1 MAYYFTLP
9 RYTELSPD
17 QQFAVDQTEPLA
29 LSGGPGTGKS
39 VVCIWRH
46 LRNYETNSKK
56 SLLLTYTKTLEHY
69 LKYSAGDK
77 NLEAK
82 DRIDRV
88 YLWSSGRS
96 EKNALQEYDEII
108 IDEAQDIPADK
119 FREILSYA
127 KTLSYG
133 ADKRQ
138 SLYLRDDELQELYTE
153 FTSNPKISNNFQVTL
168 TKNYRNSRE
177 VLHFIRSAFPEV
189 VIPRNVLDDAKVTG
203 RKPTVHRMLATEAR
217 SAAERIQMQIE
228 DIAKIVKYFHSYKKT
243 HNIAIFVPYVNQID
257 RYYYG
262 LKAVLTDDIGVS
274 RYYNTLKDIEGMDD
288 VHITTYKSSKGTEFD
303 TVIIPEFDYVC
314 TTNTPMSDYYVAFT
328 RAKLNLFLLC
338 NGEFPSYFDANT
350 VLIEE

>member
-9 RYTELSPD
+9 KYTELSPE
-17 QQFAVDQTEPLA
+17 QQFAVDQTESLA

-69 LKYSAGDK
+69 LEYSAGQ
-77 NLEAK
+77 NNPEAK
-82 DRIDRV
+82 KRIDRI
-88 YLWSSGRS
+88 YWWSTGNS
-96 EKNALQEYDEII
+96 EKNSLEEYDEII
-108 IDEAQDIPADK
+108 IDEAQDIPADTLRK
-119 FREILSYA
+119 ILSYA

-138 SLYLRDDELQELYTE
+138 SLYLDDRKLNDLYTE
-153 FTSNPKISNNFQVTL
+153 LLNNPKTANNYSVTL

-177 VLHFIRSAFPEV
+177 VLEFIISAFPEV
-189 VIPRNVLDDAKVTG
+189 VIPRNVLEDSKRTG
-203 RKPTVHRMLATEAR
+203 RKPIVHRMLAVNAR
-217 SAAERIQMQIE
+217 STTEKIQMQIV
-228 DIAKIVKYFHSYKKT
+228 DIVKIIKYFHRPT

-257 RYYYG
+257 KYYYG
-262 LKAVLTDDIGVS
+262 LKAVLSDDIGVS
-274 RYYNTLKDIEGMDD
+274 RYYNTLKDIEGMDN
-288 VHITTYKSSKGTEFD
+288 VHITTFKSSKGTEFD

-314 TTNTPMSDYYVAFT
+314 TTNTPRSDYYVAFT

-338 NGEFPSYFDANT
+338 NGDFPPYFDVNT

>member
-69 LKYSAGDK
+69 LESSAGDK

-82 DRIDRV
+82 GRIDRV
-88 YLWSSGRS
+88 YLWSSGNS

-108 IDEAQDIPADK
+108 IDEAQDIPADV
-119 FREILSYA
+119 FRKILSYA

-138 SLYLRDDELQELYTE
+138 SLYLTDDKLQKLYTE
-153 FTSNPKISNNFQVTL
+153 FMTNPKISNNFQVTL

-203 RKPTVHRMLATEAR
+203 RKPIVHRMLATEAR

-228 DIAKIVKYFHSYKKT
+228 DIAKIVKYFHSPT

-257 RYYYG
+257 KYYYG
-262 LKAVLTDDIGVS
+262 LKEVLTDDIEVS
-274 RYYNTLKDIEGMDD
+274 RYYNTLIGIEGMGD

-314 TTNTPMSDYYVAFT
+314 TTNTPRSDYYVAFT

-338 NGEFPSYFDANT
+338 NGDFPSHFDANT

>member
-9 RYTELSPD
+9 KYTELSPE
-17 QQFAVDQTEPLA
+17 QQFAVDQTESLA

-69 LKYSAGDK
+69 LEYSAGK
-77 NLEAK
+77 SNPEAK
-82 DRIDRV
+82 SSVDRI
-88 YLWSSGRS
+88 YWWSSGNS

-108 IDEAQDIPADK
+108 IDEAQDIPVDTLRK
-119 FREILSYA
+119 ILGYA

-138 SLYLRDDELQELYTE
+138 SLYLTDEKLQDLYTE
-153 FTSNPKISNNFQVTL
+153 LANNPKTANNYQVTL

-177 VLHFIRSAFPEV
+177 VLEFIRLAFREV
-189 VIPRNVLDDAKVTG
+189 LIPRNVLEDAKVTG
-203 RKPTVHRMLATEAR
+203 RKPIVHTRLAAEAR
-217 SAAERIQMQIE
+217 SATDRIKMQID
-228 DIAKIVKYFHSYKKT
+228 DIAKIIKYFHSPT

-262 LKAVLTDDIGVS
+262 IKEVLTDDIGVS
-274 RYYNTLKDIEGMDD
+274 RYYNTLKDIEGMEN

-314 TTNTPMSDYYVAFT
+314 TTNTPKSDYYVAFT

-338 NGEFPSYFDANT
+338 NGDFPPYFDVNT